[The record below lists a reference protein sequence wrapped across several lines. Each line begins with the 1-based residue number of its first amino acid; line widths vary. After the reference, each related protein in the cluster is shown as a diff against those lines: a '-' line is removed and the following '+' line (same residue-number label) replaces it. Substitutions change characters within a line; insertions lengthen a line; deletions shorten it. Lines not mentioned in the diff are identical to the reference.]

1 MLRGMRGQP
10 RGISIFGERLIVNVS
25 VENLGPCRKLVR
37 VELDAAS
44 VEAAFS
50 EITRAFIREVRLPG
64 FRPGKA
70 PPDMVIKQHSARI
83 EEEVKRKLVNESSKK
98 ALKEQKL
105 EIVGQPDIEEVQFG
119 RNEPMIFNL
128 TVDTVPQFELANYK
142 GLEVKRTLA
151 NVSDE
156 DVERALS
163 VLQEQRAVYRDV
175 NRPVQQ
181 GDFVV
186 VNYTGTADG
195 KPLTDLAPTARGI
208 TQQNKFWMEVGN
220 QSFIPGFTDQ
230 LIGANAGERRQVTVR
245 FPDDFVAKELAGLTG
260 VYDVEIIHVKE
271 KSLPAL
277 DDQFA
282 AQFQAE
288 NLDKLREGVR
298 RDLQNELNHKMR
310 NETRSQVIDH
320 LLRQV
325 QFDLPESLVVNE
337 TRNLVY
343 DLVRENQERGIP
355 TEVIDKQKDQIFQH
369 ANHSAKER
377 LKVSFI
383 LRKIAAKEGIRVTDE
398 ELTQRILYLAYQ
410 NKVKVEKFVKQLEER
425 GGIAELHESMLNVKV
440 LEFLE
445 LNAKIEDAPAEPT
458 QAS

>member
-1 MLRGMRGQP
+1 M
-10 RGISIFGERLIVNVS
+10 NVS

-50 EITRAFIREVRLPG
+50 EVTRAFIREVRLPG

-83 EEEVKRKLVNESSKK
+83 EGEVKRKLVNESSKK

-105 EIVGQPDIEEVQFG
+105 EIVGQPDVEEVQFG

-128 TVDTVPQFELANYK
+128 TVDTVPQFDLTNYK
-142 GLEVKRTLA
+142 GLEVKRRMGS
-151 NVSDE
+151 VSDE

-163 VLQEQRAVYRDV
+163 VLQEQRAVYADV

-186 VNYTGTADG
+186 VNYTGTTDG
-195 KPLTDLAPTARGI
+195 KPLTDIAPTARGI

-282 AQFQAE
+282 AQFEAE
-288 NLDKLREGVR
+288 NLEKLREGVR
-298 RDLQNELNHKMR
+298 RDLQNELNHKIR

-325 QFDLPESLVVNE
+325 QFDLPESLVVHE

-398 ELTQRILYLAYQ
+398 ELTQRVLYLAYQ

-425 GGIAELHESMLNVKV
+425 GGIAELHENMLNVKV

-458 QAS
+458 PAS